1 MLVNEKI
8 IVIFVTI
15 IVFIFLMFYFD
26 SIAWILVSIVAFS
39 LLYAVTSDKLK
50 LAIIVPI
57 AVTSI
62 LLSFLAYTAFMD
74 KESCQ
79 KIEEEEGVKKRE
91 LEAVTRQIAIEEG
104 KESIFQIFDSK
115 ELNRLQEREEQIQEY
130 LDELTSK
137 KSDCKP

>member
-1 MLVNEKI
+1 
-8 IVIFVTI
+8 
-15 IVFIFLMFYFD
+15 
-26 SIAWILVSIVAFS
+26 
-39 LLYAVTSDKLK
+39 LYAVTSDKLK